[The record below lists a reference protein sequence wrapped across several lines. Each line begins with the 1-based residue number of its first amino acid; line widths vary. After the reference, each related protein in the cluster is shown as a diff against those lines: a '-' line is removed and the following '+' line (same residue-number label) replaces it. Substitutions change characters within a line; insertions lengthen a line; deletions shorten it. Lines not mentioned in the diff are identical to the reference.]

1 MKTLTTITAAV
12 IALGLLTTILFVG
25 HYSTNCLQLV
35 WVPYVILFALM
46 LIVEAKSSAA
56 PSKIAVLITACLISI
71 MSAQAYYEVSYSTSH
86 KSTEALA
93 FFIVPLFS
101 IVLIPIIYLATKL
114 LVRLI
119 IPAREITE

>member
-12 IALGLLTTILFVG
+12 IALGLLTTILFAG

-46 LIVEAKSSAA
+46 LIVEAKSSTA
-56 PSKIAVLITACLISI
+56 PSKIAVLITASLISI